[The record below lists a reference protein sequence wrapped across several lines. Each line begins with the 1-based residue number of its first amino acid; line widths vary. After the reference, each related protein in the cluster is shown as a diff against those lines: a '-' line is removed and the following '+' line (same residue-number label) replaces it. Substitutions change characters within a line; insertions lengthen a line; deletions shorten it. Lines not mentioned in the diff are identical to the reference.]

1 MTLKRLGTLLFK
13 PAARYPADPR
23 AVFILALSVFSGM
36 TALLLDEAPGSLEQA
51 LPGWVVLGWGILL
64 SLGSAVTLLGM
75 SRQSVNGIIIEQVG
89 SITVAAATLF
99 YSGIVFMQVGPSAL
113 QGVGIICAWG
123 LSCILRWFQLQ
134 ALINS
139 AIGRAQKRAVLDA
152 LEAQLAAR
160 AARERANKRFH
171 VDGDDHLGRWG
182 A

>member
-1 MTLKRLGTLLFK
+1 MTLERLGTLLFK

-23 AVFILALSVFSGM
+23 AVFILALSVFSGL
-36 TALLLDEAPGSLEQA
+36 TALLLDAAPNSLHQV
-51 LPGWVVLGWGILL
+51 LPGWVVMGWGLLL

-89 SITVAAATLF
+89 SITVAATTLF
-99 YSGIVFMQVGPSAL
+99 YSAIAFMQVGPSAL
-113 QGVGIICAWG
+113 QSVGIICAWG
-123 LSCILRWFQLQ
+123 GSCVLRWFQLQ

-139 AIGRAQKRAVLDA
+139 AVGRAHKRAVLDA
-152 LEAQLAAR
+152 LEAQLAQR

-171 VDGDDHLGRWG
+171 ADEDDHLGQWG